1 MLMFSWGDNMDQL
14 QDARTQINEIDKE
27 MAALFER
34 RMQAARVIAEY
45 KKERGL
51 QIYDA
56 KRERALI
63 EKNSAYIK
71 DYDIRSY

>member
-1 MLMFSWGDNMDQL
+1 MDQL

-63 EKNSAYIK
+63 E
-71 DYDIRSY
+71 